1 MPLTVGPVYDVTVS
15 LVDRD
20 RNVSTITTH
29 IPSAMDIADIQTA
42 IASTLIPGILGIS
55 DALVKS
61 WSITR
66 SAVDD
71 TAASDA
77 PETSDVERKG
87 VFSFR
92 ADDGSAYVIN
102 VPSIKNTVVI
112 DRTNL
117 INIGDTAVA
126 AFIAAIVTG
135 GTGAAPSSYLASDIL
150 LLDHAR
156 KMHRGSRRG

>member
-1 MPLTVGPVYDVTVS
+1 MALTLQPAYNVTVS

-20 RNVSTITTH
+20 RNVSSMTMH
-29 IPSAMDIADIQTA
+29 IDAASDIADIETA
-42 IASTLIPGILGIS
+42 VTGTIIPAILGVS

-66 SAVDD
+66 QAVDD
-71 TAASDA
+71 TAAADA

-92 ADDGSAYVIN
+92 AADGAPYVVN
-102 VPSIKNTVVI
+102 VPSILNTKVI

-117 INIGDTAVA
+117 INIADTAVA

-135 GTGAAPSSYLASDIL
+135 GTGAAPSSYLGSDIV

>member
-1 MPLTVGPVYDVTVS
+1 MAMVVSPVFDVTVS

-29 IPSAMDIADIQTA
+29 IPTASDIADIEAA
-42 IASTLIPGILGIS
+42 ITSTLIPALTGIS

-117 INIGDTAVA
+117 INIADTGVA

-135 GTGAAPSSYLASDIL
+135 GTGAAPSSYLSSDIV

-156 KMHRGSRRG
+156 KMHRGSRHG